1 MIDASIGAIMVCCE
15 FAEKRAK
22 GVDTV
27 GKEQIMQS
35 ISSTDF
41 YTIAVD
47 TQKNRLYIT
56 IKGGMWTDPQKL
68 RNWLGDLAAGLKLL
82 SPRFTELIDWT
93 QMIGTSLTDFFIDS
107 QKLTIKAG
115 LRKAARL
122 YSRESF
128 AKVQMDNI
136 SAKTGFPV
144 QSFFDRKAAE
154 AWLDEK

>member
-1 MIDASIGAIMVCCE
+1 MVCCE

-47 TQKNRLYIT
+47 TQQNRLYIT

-68 RNWLGDLAAGLKLL
+68 RNWLDDLAAGLKLL
-82 SPRFTELIDWT
+82 SPGFTEFIDWS
-93 QMIGTSLTDFFIDS
+93 QMTGLSLTDYLADA
-107 QKLTIKAG
+107 QKLTMK
-115 LRKAARL
+115 
-122 YSRESF
+122 
-128 AKVQMDNI
+128 
-136 SAKTGFPV
+136 P
-144 QSFFDRKAAE
+144 
-154 AWLDEK
+154 